1 MIVLGQRPVLP
12 RPRWRPALL
21 RPLLSA
27 VGQAALAH
35 LSSIMEAVSR
45 CFTLD
50 PCARTGAHPH
60 LTSVPPR
67 GCCTSQGRIQADRV
81 TPQSGTGSSTPEV
94 SCHQPE
100 RPLEAVFAAV
110 CCRAPAMAP
119 IITAKGDVAS
129 ARVCIAAGG
138 VYFEP
143 GATCVRAPGDDDD
156 DDQPYFQLTC
166 TSP

>member
-1 MIVLGQRPVLP
+1 MRSNGSTSASNECAASWLLYLP
-12 RPRWRPALL
+12 GANTGG
-21 RPLLSA
+21 SCDTA
-27 VGQAALAH
+27 VGDRIVDAGGKLP
-35 LSSIMEAVSR
+35 S
-45 CFTLD
+45 
-50 PCARTGAHPH
+50 TG
-60 LTSVPPR
+60 V
-67 GCCTSQGRIQADRV
+67 IK
-81 TPQSGTGSSTPEV
+81 E
-94 SCHQPE
+94 PE